1 MIERELVDAL
11 VREARIEGMC
21 IGRVAGIVLGLLAS
35 AAVVAF

>member
-11 VREARIEGMC
+11 VRKARIEGVC
-21 IGRVAGIVLGLLAS
+21 IGLVAGIVLGLLAS